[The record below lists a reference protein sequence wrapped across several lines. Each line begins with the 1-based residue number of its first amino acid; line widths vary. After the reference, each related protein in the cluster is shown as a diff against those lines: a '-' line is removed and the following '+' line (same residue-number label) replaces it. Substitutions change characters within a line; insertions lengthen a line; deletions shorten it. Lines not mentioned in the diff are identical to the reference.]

1 MMFFDPV
8 VVAFNAVMSFVVMF
22 CLSIYSLKAKRC

>member
-8 VVAFNAVMSFVVMF
+8 MMAFYAVVSFMAMLG
-22 CLSIYSLKAKRC
+22 LSIYSLKAKRC